1 MLVRMMSYTVISSR
15 TPEGRPI
22 RCPFCGRQVVI
33 EPSAL
38 FGDATCPHCG
48 HLLWFVRLA
57 DEVRVYEHEKA
68 NELRER
74 LKRLIAEQLGV
85 DEAKITGDVS
95 FINDLG
101 ADSLDVAEL
110 VMELEEEFGSEDL
123 PEG

>member
-1 MLVRMMSYTVISSR
+1 MSNTVISSR
-15 TPEGRPI
+15 TPEGQPT
-22 RCPFCGRQVVI
+22 RCPLCSRELVI

-57 DEVRVYEHEKA
+57 DDVRIYEHDKA
-68 NELRER
+68 NEFRER

-85 DEAKITGDVS
+85 DEAKVTGDVS

-101 ADSLDVAEL
+101 GDSLDVVEL
-110 VMELEEEFGSEDL
+110 VTELEEEFGPDDL